1 VAPCVLRGVGLPLW
15 FLLSGRDY
23 KDNPVLNRKRGLMSR
38 YNEIEVESNS
48 LWNQLSLLANKI
60 GNNSLGYQPEG
71 EELDGYTKEYK
82 RTHKRL
88 TEVQR
93 KLSILKRRM

>member
-1 VAPCVLRGVGLPLW
+1 
-15 FLLSGRDY
+15 
-23 KDNPVLNRKRGLMSR
+23 MSR
-38 YNEIEVESNS
+38 YNTIEVESNN

-71 EELDGYTKEYK
+71 EELEGYNEEYK

-88 TEVQR
+88 TEVER
-93 KLSILKRRM
+93 KLLMLKRRM